1 MYDDGLSLWGLV
13 FILSSHHCLDFFS
26 FVTLSF
32 LVNSSVPIQLIKSFL
47 TFKDFRTSW
56 FQLRV
61 VRFSVKIA
69 LLEGLHINKVTNT

>member
-1 MYDDGLSLWGLV
+1 MMMALV
-13 FILSSHHCLDFFS
+13 CGDLCSFFHHIIVWTFFS

-69 LLEGLHINKVTNT
+69 LSRRVAY